1 MNGSDVLDCLEAETR
16 GGAGSGHPGVPNGVL
31 RDLPKAIAEAAE
43 KGAITPAQSEALV
56 RIVNTVLGM
65 I

>member
-1 MNGSDVLDCLEAETR
+1 MTAVTD
-16 GGAGSGHPGVPNGVL
+16 
-31 RDLPKAIAEAAE
+31 AAA

-56 RIVNTVLGM
+56 HIVNTVLGM